1 MVKQKRNMSPKYSSS
16 SSIFLLRVA
25 PGFNPCDKRKFKQS
39 ITFGLSALQSTLLM
53 GGKEEEEKKHSS
65 RRYKKITFHS
75 ARLLMPQNMGKK
87 EKGKR
92 ETKEKKKTTEDVCMA
107 DYYRWMGTPSLA
119 GGGLTL
125 ASLSFADSAVVPS
138 ESSAV
143 VPCCKKLA
151 SLEEPRPWKP
161 IEPGWPLMLLPGTC
175 CPWALALPPLL
186 AAAGL
191 LAPGEVAVR

>member
-1 MVKQKRNMSPKYSSS
+1 
-16 SSIFLLRVA
+16 
-25 PGFNPCDKRKFKQS
+25 
-39 ITFGLSALQSTLLM
+39 
-53 GGKEEEEKKHSS
+53 
-65 RRYKKITFHS
+65 
-75 ARLLMPQNMGKK
+75 MPQNVGKNKREK
-87 EKGKR
+87 EKRKR
-92 ETKEKKKTTEDVCMA
+92 EKKTNHRNKKVCMA

-125 ASLSFADSAVVPS
+125 ASLSFAESVLVPS